1 MVTFTIGGILFGAL
15 LGMYFR
21 ALVIA
26 PGILIAVA
34 AVTAIGIAN
43 RDGARALALTVTVV
57 AASLQAGYIVG
68 CILRAMVSAPRV
80 VSTPRVSD
88 RDRAISTS
96 ELSKPV

>member
-1 MVTFTIGGILFGAL
+1 MVPLTIGGILFGTL

-21 ALVIA
+21 ALVLA

-43 RDGARALALTVTVV
+43 GDGARALVLAVMVV
-57 AASLQAGYIVG
+57 AASLQAGYIAG

-80 VSTPRVSD
+80 SNRE
-88 RDRAISTS
+88 RAISAS
-96 ELSKPV
+96 GLSKTV